1 MKFYSSRTIT
11 GRFKEL
17 RIFMVGERGY
27 IFAPTAVRQ
36 VGINNWTS
44 IASGNGKY
52 VAVGYNTNE
61 LGYYA
66 TSSDGVNWTSPKRF
80 SQIMNGPKIA
90 FGNGVFVVTDWKNAY
105 VSADGETWTTYAIS
119 ADNNDDYDIY
129 FINGVFYALKQNSFP
144 KTICISIDGKT
155 WETVYNPTSTASLT
169 SLTYADGNYYLATRN
184 SYDKTYTYAS
194 PDGRTW
200 SNSYFSLLPQNGSYN
215 IAYGNGKF
223 VAGGNGGYTLTSVD
237 MKKWNTPQQ
246 IIKGLNLEV
255 RYTPGKFTVLTTGT
269 YIPKTATSTDGENW
283 STFQNVK
290 YNTGTNVD
298 FKIWDICAIP

>member
-1 MKFYSSRTIT
+1 
-11 GRFKEL
+11 
-17 RIFMVGERGY
+17 MVGERGY

-52 VAVGYNTNE
+52 VAVGYTTNE

-80 SQIMNGPKIA
+80 SKIMNGPKIA
-90 FGNGVFVVTDWKNAY
+90 FGNGVFVVASWQNAF
-105 VSADGETWTTYAIS
+105 VSTDGETWTSYNIS
-119 ADNNDDYDIY
+119 ADGNNDSYKVY

-144 KTICISIDGKT
+144 KTICTSIDGKT

-200 SNSYFSLLPQNGSYN
+200 SDFSFSLLPQNGTYN
-215 IAYGNGKF
+215 IAYGNGIF
-223 VAGGNGGYTLTSVD
+223 VAGGNAGYTLTSTD
-237 MKKWNTPQQ
+237 MKKWNTAQQ
-246 IIKGLNLEV
+246 IIKSLNLEV

-269 YIPKTATSTDGENW
+269 YIPKTATSTNGENW
-283 STFQNVK
+283 SSFQNVK
-290 YNTGTNVD
+290 DNTGANVD
-298 FKIWDICAIP
+298 FKILDICAIP

>member
-1 MKFYSSRTIT
+1 
-11 GRFKEL
+11 
-17 RIFMVGERGY
+17 MVGERGY
-27 IFAPTAVRQ
+27 IFTPTTVKQ

-52 VAVGYNTNE
+52 VVVGCKTNE

-66 TSSDGVNWTSPKRF
+66 TSSDGINWTSPKRF
-80 SQIMNGPKIA
+80 SQIMSNPKIV

-119 ADNNDDYDIY
+119 ADNNDAYDIY
-129 FINGVFYALKQNSFP
+129 FINGVFYALKTNSYP
-144 KTICISIDGKT
+144 KTICVSIDGKK
-155 WETVYNPTSTASLT
+155 WETVYSATNVNLK
-169 SLTYADGNYYLATRN
+169 SLTYADGTYYLAIRN
-184 SYDKTYTYAS
+184 TNDKTYTYAS

-200 SNSYFSLLPQNGSYN
+200 SNLSTSLLPQNGSYN
-215 IAYGNGKF
+215 ITYGNGIF

-283 STFQNVK
+283 SEFQNVK
-290 YNTGTNVD
+290 YNTGANVD
-298 FKIWDICAIP
+298 FKIWDICPIP